1 MPGIVG
7 IITKNSDTSAVAVE
21 LSTMLDSMC
30 HEPFYT
36 HGVLNVPDLGC
47 HIGWV
52 AHRASYSDCNPI
64 LNARGDV
71 ALIFSGEHFS
81 TPAAAGRTQRE
92 GRTATELL
100 GLYDKKGDG
109 FVADLNG
116 WFAGVLIDRRTR
128 KVTLFNDRYGV
139 HRIYYTQTKDAFVF
153 ASEAKA
159 VLAVCPDTHRL
170 DDVGLGQF
178 LVFATTLEDRT
189 LFSDIRLLPAAAA
202 WTFTGT
208 PEPKKHCYFTPDA
221 WEHQRTSSAEGFY
234 QDLKA
239 TVSRVLPQYYRART
253 GTAVSLT
260 GGLDTRIIMA
270 ARPEMDEATPCYTY
284 GGFYRDCYDV
294 HAARDVAAT
303 SGQPHH
309 IIPLKRDF
317 FDDFAT
323 YAERT
328 VFLTD
333 GYLDITGSHELYFSQ
348 RARALSPIRIT
359 GNYGSEV
366 LRSVTTFKG
375 GLPSDRLFTG
385 GVLQHCRTALS
396 AFDRLRAP
404 NDVTFAAMQEIPW
417 HLFGRLAVAQSQL
430 TVRSPYM
437 DNEMVAV
444 AYTAPPSL
452 RKTSELS
459 LRLIGDL
466 NPALQTIA
474 TDMGFVGGGSQ
485 VLSYPRRLHRYAT
498 FKAEWYYNL
507 GMPEWLGPLDRV
519 VLKQLAPLFLGWHKI
534 DHFRVWVRDHLSEYV
549 RSMLSS
555 PELASRPYLKPGS
568 ARQLLETK
576 RITGRYVHQVSVLL
590 TLELIHKTLI
600 RSAPRRKE
608 SAVARGDVVA
618 SWTV

>member
-1 MPGIVG
+1 MPGIAG
-7 IITKNSDTSAVAVE
+7 IITKNTDTSAVAVE

-36 HGVLNVPDLGC
+36 HGGLNVPDLGC
-47 HIGWV
+47 HIAWV
-52 AHRASYSDCNPI
+52 AHRESYSDCNPI
-64 LNARGDV
+64 LNSTGDV

-81 TPAAAGRTQRE
+81 TPATAARTQRE
-92 GRTATELL
+92 GRTASELL

-116 WFAGVLIDRRTR
+116 WFAGLLIDRRR
-128 KVTLFNDRYGV
+128 RNVTLFNDRYGV

-159 VLAVCPDTHRL
+159 VLAVCPDTRRL

-189 LFSDIRLLPAAAA
+189 LFSDVRLLPPAAA

-208 PEPKKHCYFTPDA
+208 PEPKKRCYFTPDA

-234 QDLKA
+234 EDLKA
-239 TVSRVLPQYYRART
+239 TVFRVLPQYYRART
-253 GTAVSLT
+253 GAAVSLT

-333 GYLDITGSHELYFSQ
+333 GYLDITGSHELYFQ
-348 RARALSPIRIT
+348 
-359 GNYGSEV
+359 
-366 LRSVTTFKG
+366 
-375 GLPSDRLFTG
+375 
-385 GVLQHCRTALS
+385 
-396 AFDRLRAP
+396 
-404 NDVTFAAMQEIPW
+404 
-417 HLFGRLAVAQSQL
+417 
-430 TVRSPYM
+430 
-437 DNEMVAV
+437 
-444 AYTAPPSL
+444 
-452 RKTSELS
+452 
-459 LRLIGDL
+459 
-466 NPALQTIA
+466 PAC
-474 TDMGFVGGGSQ
+474 S
-485 VLSYPRRLHRYAT
+485 
-498 FKAEWYYNL
+498 
-507 GMPEWLGPLDRV
+507 
-519 VLKQLAPLFLGWHKI
+519 
-534 DHFRVWVRDHLSEYV
+534 
-549 RSMLSS
+549 
-555 PELASRPYLKPGS
+555 
-568 ARQLLETK
+568 
-576 RITGRYVHQVSVLL
+576 
-590 TLELIHKTLI
+590 
-600 RSAPRRKE
+600 
-608 SAVARGDVVA
+608 SAVADSDHGQLWKRSPAKRHDIQRRTSIG
-618 SWTV
+618 